1 MYHQVKM
8 SKICLSMEKMTKL
21 CILWSHFLQKHI
33 NRYIHV
39 YRRMC
44 RNNLY
49 HTQVNCTTHS
59 KMRTWSGFAYSLS
72 AMYTFILFE
81 SFIVLCHFLV
91 KKNTLL
97 LFFKEWVHGKTK
109 QKVWRFPIQP
119 LCPLNVQSTPF
130 QRPPPDWTF
139 LTTNEHTWTQRNH
152 PNSIVYL
159 GFSWSRPSMRLDK
172 CAMSCM
178 DPYSIILKIFTVLKI
193 LCAPPIQ
200 TSVPANPWQT
210 MIILLS
216 PQILS

>member
-109 QKVWRFPIQP
+109 QKVWRFLITPWP
-119 LCPLNVQSTPF
+119 LYTCIASPVIN
-130 QRPPPDWTF
+130 
-139 LTTNEHTWTQRNH
+139 
-152 PNSIVYL
+152 
-159 GFSWSRPSMRLDK
+159 
-172 CAMSCM
+172 
-178 DPYSIILKIFTVLKI
+178 
-193 LCAPPIQ
+193 
-200 TSVPANPWQT
+200 
-210 MIILLS
+210 ILLQS
-216 PQILS
+216 GTFAETDKPTMVHHHHSNSTLCIRVHSWCCVFCGLWSNF

>member
-109 QKVWRFPIQP
+109 QKVYRVPVYLLSLFRHN
-119 LCPLNVQSTPF
+119 LNNCPHLTPF
-130 QRPPPDWTF
+130 VTVDEP
-139 LTTNEHTWTQRNH
+139 TWTHHR
-152 PNSIVYL
+152 S
-159 GFSWSRPSMRLDK
+159 
-172 CAMSCM
+172 AE
-178 DPYSIILKIFTVLKI
+178 FTVYVW
-193 LCAPPIQ
+193 LCFWCCRLCGFGQMYKA
-200 TSVPANPWQT
+200 
-210 MIILLS
+210 MCS
-216 PQILS
+216 PL

>member
-44 RNNLY
+44 RNNLD

-91 KKNTLL
+91 KKILY
-97 LFFKEWVHGKTK
+97 
-109 QKVWRFPIQP
+109 
-119 LCPLNVQSTPF
+119 CY
-130 QRPPPDWTF
+130 F
-139 LTTNEHTWTQRNH
+139 LK
-152 PNSIVYL
+152 S
-159 GFSWSRPSMRLDK
+159 GFMAKLSRRYGDF
-172 CAMSCM
+172 
-178 DPYSIILKIFTVLKI
+178 PYS
-193 LCAPPIQ
+193 LCAPLMCSLLHFNVPHQ
-200 TSVPANPWQT
+200 TGHFWQRMNIHGHSVT
-210 MIILLS
+210 T
-216 PQILS
+216 QIP